1 MPYTS
6 RPMALPLLVALYR
19 DQKTNSAEGR
29 KHRTPAQVMCGL
41 LTLLMHWFPEK
52 RFVFAGDS
60 TYGSHEMARFAYRH
74 RKRLTLVS
82 KIVSDANFYEP
93 PPKRIGKVCGRPR
106 VKGAPLPSP
115 EEVVS
120 QAKKRKRI
128 KVVGTVAGGEMSKSS
143 QVPVTGSRAA
153 RDWFRLGGCL
163 YATWTGRIATNTSS
177 VLTRRCLTAKSL
189 RCTAVAGT

>member
-1 MPYTS
+1 MGRVGNTYRDAIHQS
-6 RPMALPLLVALYR
+6 SDGFALLVALYR

-106 VKGAPLPSP
+106 VKGAPCLRLKRLFRRPKN
-115 EEVVS
+115 VS
-120 QAKKRKRI
+120 
-128 KVVGTVAGGEMSKSS
+128 E
-143 QVPVTGSRAA
+143 SR
-153 RDWFRLGGCL
+153 
-163 YATWTGRIATNTSS
+163 
-177 VLTRRCLTAKSL
+177 
-189 RCTAVAGT
+189 